1 MNEEVAE
8 DYENK
13 IKENK
18 MLKEELIAS
27 KAEVER
33 LREALKRLSEMP
45 EYDQDDAHRLRHGA
59 KLSLNQI
66 NK

>member
-1 MNEEVAE
+1 
-8 DYENK
+8 
-13 IKENK
+13 
-18 MLKEELIAS
+18 MLKKELNTL

-59 KLSLNQI
+59 KLALNQI